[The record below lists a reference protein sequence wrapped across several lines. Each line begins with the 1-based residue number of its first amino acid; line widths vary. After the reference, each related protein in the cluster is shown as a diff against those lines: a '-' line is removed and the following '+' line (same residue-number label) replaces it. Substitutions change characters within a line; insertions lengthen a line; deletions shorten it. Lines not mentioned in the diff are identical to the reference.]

1 MFDEGGDKDI
11 CNEHEQDREILLIM
25 KEMYVHVWDMT
36 LAQAQ
41 DCLTKRVHR
50 QYKRDRHRLVQE
62 IVDTLVWEMMNE
74 RNYWKDNEY
83 DGSLY

>member
-11 CNEHEQDREILLIM
+11 CNEHEQDREM
-25 KEMYVHVWDMT
+25 MYVHVWDMT

-74 RNYWKDNEY
+74 RNYWKDNENV
-83 DGSLY
+83 

>member
-11 CNEHEQDREILLIM
+11 CNEHEQDREM
-25 KEMYVHVWDMT
+25 MYVHVWDMT

-50 QYKRDRHRLVQE
+50 HRLVQE
-62 IVDTLVWEMMNE
+62 MKMISV
-74 RNYWKDNEY
+74 
-83 DGSLY
+83 

>member
-1 MFDEGGDKDI
+1 VFDEGGDKDI

-50 QYKRDRHRLVQE
+50 HRLVQE
-62 IVDTLVWEMMNE
+62 IVDTLVYDMMNE
-74 RNYWKDNEY
+74 RNYWKDNENA
-83 DGSLY
+83 